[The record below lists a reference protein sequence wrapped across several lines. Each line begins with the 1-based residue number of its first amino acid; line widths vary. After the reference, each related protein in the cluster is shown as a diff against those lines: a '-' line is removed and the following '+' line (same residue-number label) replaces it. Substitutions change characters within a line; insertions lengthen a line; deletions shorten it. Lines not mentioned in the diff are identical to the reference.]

1 MQNNSSFHSGNLPH
15 WQPAGATF
23 FIAMRLAGSIPKPII
38 EQIKAQKAIDI
49 REKQEEFK
57 DDIHKLTT
65 ELYVIERR
73 YFGIFDKEL
82 DKSNE
87 PYWLRE
93 KAIANEIKA
102 SIEFF
107 EGKELNT
114 HAYCIMPNHLHWVF
128 THKPEAQVVWRL
140 LQRMKSFTAKKC
152 NKILQREGQFGEDES
167 YDHIVRDAKKF
178 DNIVLY
184 TLQNPAKAGFVKT
197 WEEWAFSFV
206 EESFLAS

>member
-1 MQNNSSFHSGNLPH
+1 MQNNSSFHYGNLPH

-23 FIAMRLAGSIPKPII
+23 FITMRLAGSIPKHII

-57 DDIHKLTT
+57 EDAQQLATA
-65 ELYVIERR
+65 LYLIERR
-73 YFGIFDKEL
+73 YFGIYDKEL

-107 EGKELNT
+107 EGTALTT

-128 THKPEAQVVWRL
+128 THKEDAQVVWRL

-152 NKILQREGQFGEDES
+152 NNILNRHGQFWEDES
-167 YDHIVRDAKKF
+167 YDHIVRDAKEF

-184 TLQNPAKAGFVKT
+184 TLQNPVKAGFVT
-197 WEEWAFSFV
+197 NWQDWEFSFV
-206 EESFLAS
+206 EKIFFE